1 MEERQAIRERLEA
14 FGARF
19 LWVVYHDYAGLA
31 RAKAVTRD
39 RLDEALASGVTFAM
53 ANWDLAITD
62 HQVPHPIFGADS
74 GDFRAVPDPAAL
86 VPIPWRPGV
95 AQAYSRLTDDLG
107 RPWEGDPRGRL
118 GAQVEMVA
126 ARGLRCRMAFEAEF
140 TLAVAEEA
148 AAGPGGDAD
157 GPVRLPSGWRTADR
171 GRMFIVDEIEA
182 RWEWCARALDA
193 LAGMGIAVH
202 QFAKEY
208 GPAQYELSL
217 LPADPLAAVDR
228 FLLAR
233 QAIKALARDAG
244 LVATFMPKPFARLPG
259 NGLHVHMSF
268 ADADDRDV
276 VVDPADERALSPT
289 GGAILAGLLAHAAGQ
304 AALGS
309 PTPNSYKRLLPGS
322 WAPAHVAW
330 ALGNRAALVRI
341 PGRGAARHLE
351 YRSGDASANAYLL
364 VTGLLAAVD
373 DGLARGLPPP
383 PAVAADIGLW
393 SDEEAATR
401 GVARLPS
408 RLDAALDALERDEV
422 LLTALGPVIPEH
434 YLAVKRFELDSYL
447 AESGADPDATEVTD
461 WERAAYL
468 EPV

>member
-1 MEERQAIRERLEA
+1 MSGSGGARGRFEA
-14 FGARF
+14 LGARF

-31 RAKAVTRD
+31 RAKAVTVD
-39 RLDEALASGVTFAM
+39 RFDETLESGVTFAM

-74 GDFRAVPDPAAL
+74 GDFRAVPDPATI

-95 AQAYSRLTDDLG
+95 AQAYSHLADDLG

-118 GAQVEMVA
+118 RRQVEALA
-126 ARGLRCRMAFEAEF
+126 ARGLNALLAFEAEF
-140 TLAVAEEA
+140 MLTVV
-148 AAGPGGDAD
+148 D
-157 GPVRLPSGWRTADR
+157 GPDWRLADR
-171 GRMFIVDEIEA
+171 GRMFTVDEIEA
-182 RWEWCARALDA
+182 RWEWCSRVLDA

-217 LPADPLAAVDR
+217 LPTDPLAAVDR

-244 LVATFMPKPFARLPG
+244 LVATFMPKPFAELPG

-341 PGRGAARHLE
+341 PGRGASRHIE
-351 YRSGDASANAYLL
+351 YRSGDASANQYLH
-364 VTGLLAAVD
+364 VAGLLAAVA
-373 DGLARGLPPP
+373 DGLARETAPP
-383 PAVAADIGLW
+383 PAVAADIGHW
-393 SDEEAATR
+393 SDEEAAAH
-401 GVARLPS
+401 GVARLPP
-408 RLDAALDALERDEV
+408 RLDAALEALERDEV
-422 LLTALGPVIPEH
+422 LLAALGPVIPDH
-434 YLAVKRFELDSYL
+434 YLAAKRFELDSYL
-447 AESGADPDATEVTD
+447 AESGADPDTTEVTD